1 LFSQQAH
8 MRKAITAE
16 VVVAVAE
23 AEAEAE
29 AWVAAVA

>member
-16 VVVAVAE
+16 VVVAVAV
-23 AEAEAE
+23 AE